1 MKKILIALVA
11 LSSAVAAFA
20 QSRPIPP
27 EILMKRVG
35 GYIERPGALHG
46 KVLVVNAQTVVP
58 SDAFTNTVETLGFA
72 ARALT
77 DYIPS
82 AEAPTPAIAQ
92 AKVKELGGEAAVF
105 IVNDPL
111 LPVALLAAPENR
123 WCFVNV
129 APLAEDG
136 AKSTFV
142 TARARK
148 ELVRAYVTVCGAIAS
163 SYNSPIMGAVNKPSD
178 LDAIVDER
186 VPQDVLGRTREYL
199 PKIGVDT
206 RRLATYLQ
214 ACKEG
219 WAPQPTNEFQQAVWD
234 RIHKLPTKPLTIA
247 PEPAKPAAK

>member
-1 MKKILIALVA
+1 MKKLLISSTLAIAATAL
-11 LSSAVAAFA
+11 FA
-20 QSRPIPP
+20 QSRQIPP
-27 EILMKRVG
+27 EIMMQRVG

-46 KVLVVNAQTVVP
+46 KVLVVNAQTLVP
-58 SDAFTNTVETLGFA
+58 AEAFTNTVESLGFT

-77 DYIPS
+77 DFIPS
-82 AEAPTPAIAQ
+82 AQAPTPATAQ

-105 IVNDPL
+105 IVNDPV

-123 WCFVNV
+123 WTFVNV
-129 APLAEDG
+129 APLAGDG
-136 AKSTFV
+136 AQPQFV
-142 TARARK
+142 AARARK

-163 SYNSPIMGAVNKPSD
+163 SYNSPIMGAISKPSD

-219 WAPQPTNEFQQAVWD
+219 WAPQPTNEFQKAVWD

-247 PEPAKPAAK
+247 PEPAKPSAK